1 MDLDVY
7 GLNEAD
13 QIRSLVD
20 PSGTILQFKF
30 IIKSTLHSLT
40 YVRLAR
46 VGWKSC
52 TNKVQLF
59 PGIAEAS

>member
-20 PSGTILQFKF
+20 PSGTYNHP
-30 IIKSTLHSLT
+30 S
-40 YVRLAR
+40 V
-46 VGWKSC
+46 
-52 TNKVQLF
+52 
-59 PGIAEAS
+59 

>member
-1 MDLDVY
+1 MDLDLEVY

-46 VGWKSC
+46 VG
-52 TNKVQLF
+52 
-59 PGIAEAS
+59 